1 MFGTRAILPVTV
13 LALSLAACGGEA
25 KVAQTA
31 APPAPA
37 TTTSAP
43 GTPAVPTTP
52 AADVVEIKVSVA
64 SGKVTPGTSIHK
76 VKKGQTVRIVVTVD
90 KADEVHVHGYD
101 IEKELGAGETG
112 TIEFKADQTG
122 RFEVESHKNGL
133 QLFQFEVS

>member
-1 MFGTRAILPVTV
+1 MFGVRAILPITV

-31 APPAPA
+31 APSAPA
-37 TTTSAP
+37 ATTSAT
-43 GTPAVPTTP
+43 GTPAVSTTP

-64 SGKVTPGTSIHK
+64 SGKVIPRTSIHK
-76 VKKGQTVRIVVTVD
+76 IKQGQTVRILVTVD

-112 TIEFKADQTG
+112 TIEFKADETG
-122 RFEVESHKNGL
+122 RFEVETHKSAL
-133 QLFQFEVS
+133 QLFQLEVD